1 MAKPFL
7 YIHGGINKT
16 GTTSIQ
22 SFLSKNYANFLIDSI
37 LYPKTGRDEM
47 MQHHCFFSSIR
58 IPEHPYFKPKKS
70 FDDYISDLK
79 DEIALHNPRKVIL
92 SSEIFCDLSSQEP
105 PVLKAKL
112 DTLFRLFSGVKV
124 LFYIRRPDK
133 YAISN
138 NNTMIW
144 YGRRK
149 KHHLIFPDL
158 LAWKR
163 YIANEQL
170 LFKPFEKG
178 QFIGGTIFS
187 DFLSA
192 VEIKPR
198 DYYEYP
204 PKELN
209 ESIEDDIIELFRLL
223 NNAHPEVTRNNE
235 FKYLLLQAFPQ
246 KGKAKNA
253 FFSPTDRLSIIE
265 KYSKDIQTI
274 AKEYM
279 GRKDGILFHEPL
291 PDPNEPFEPYKGLSI
306 ETVVQAFS
314 YVLFKH
320 QEQIANLQNSIQNL
334 NSQLN
339 RQNDKTGSINELVTN
354 HSVQIEGLWNQFA
367 NHEEQ
372 NRCQWDQLKLQWEQ
386 INNYNEQ
393 AITIWNLLIKNKENN
408 ELLFETIH
416 LQQQQLKS
424 NLEEFKNL
432 LEKQNE
438 YLQIIEHQNER
449 IERIEKQLDE
459 MGKRLSNDQ

>member
-22 SFLSKNYANFLIDSI
+22 SFLSRNYSNLLIDSI
-37 LYPKTGRDEM
+37 LYPKTGRNEM

-58 IPEHPYFKPKKS
+58 IPEHPYFKPQKS

-79 DEIALHNPRKVIL
+79 DEIALHKPRKVIL
-92 SSEIFCDLSSQEP
+92 SSEIFCDFPSQELH
-105 PVLKAKL
+105 VLKSKL

-149 KHHLIFPDL
+149 KHHLVFPDL
-158 LAWKR
+158 LEWKR
-163 YIANEQL
+163 FLSKEQL
-170 LFKPFEKG
+170 LFRPFEKE
-178 QFIGGTIFS
+178 QFIGGNIFS
-187 DFLSA
+187 DFLSS
-192 VEIKPR
+192 VEIEQR
-198 DYYEYP
+198 DYFEYP

-235 FKYLLLQAFPQ
+235 FKYLLLKAFPQ

-253 FFSPTDRLSIIE
+253 FFSPTDRLSVIE
-265 KYSKDIQTI
+265 KYANDIQTI
-274 AKEYM
+274 AKEFM

-291 PDPNEPFEPYKGLSI
+291 PDPNEPFEPYKGLPI

-320 QEQIANLQNSIQNL
+320 QEQIANLQTDIKNL
-334 NSQLN
+334 NTLLDKQCNHTNTLNERITGQL
-339 RQNDKTGSINELVTN
+339 T
-354 HSVQIEGLWNQFA
+354 QIEGLLRQLSNQ
-367 NHEEQ
+367 EEQ
-372 NRCQWDQLKLQWEQ
+372 NKSQWEQLTLQWEQ
-386 INNYNEQ
+386 INSYHEH
-393 AITIWNLLIKNKENN
+393 IER
-408 ELLFETIH
+408 
-416 LQQQQLKS
+416 
-424 NLEEFKNL
+424 
-432 LEKQNE
+432 QND
-438 YLQIIEHQNER
+438 R
-449 IERIEKQLDE
+449 IEQMEKLLDE
-459 MGKRLSNDQ
+459 MGKRLSNDHNENE

>member
-70 FDDYISDLK
+70 FDDYILDLK

-92 SSEIFCDLSSQEP
+92 SSEIFCDFSSQETH
-105 PVLKAKL
+105 VLKAKL
-112 DTLFRLFSGVKV
+112 DTLFQLFSGVKV

-158 LAWKR
+158 LEWKHF
-163 YIANEQL
+163 INKEQL
-170 LFKPFEKG
+170 LFRPFEKE

-187 DFLSA
+187 DFMSA
-192 VEIKPR
+192 VEIEQR
-198 DYYEYP
+198 DYFEYP

-209 ESIEDDIIELFRLL
+209 ESFEDDIIELFRLL
-223 NNAHPEVTRNNE
+223 NNAHHEITRNNE
-235 FKYLLLQAFPQ
+235 FKYLLLKAFPH
-246 KGKAKNA
+246 KGKARNA

-265 KYSKDIQTI
+265 KYAEDIQTI

-279 GRKDGILFHEPL
+279 GRQDGILFHEPL
-291 PDPNEPFEPYKGLSI
+291 PDPNEPFEPYRGLPI

-320 QEQIANLQNSIQNL
+320 QEQIANLQTDIKNL
-334 NSQLN
+334 NPLLDKQCDHTNTLN
-339 RQNDKTGSINELVTN
+339 ERITGLSA
-354 HSVQIEGLWNQFA
+354 QIEGLRRQLSNQ
-367 NHEEQ
+367 EEQ
-372 NRCQWDQLKLQWEQ
+372 NRSQWEQLKLQWEQ
-386 INNYNEQ
+386 INNYNEH
-393 AITIWNLLIKNKENN
+393 IEN
-408 ELLFETIH
+408 
-416 LQQQQLKS
+416 
-424 NLEEFKNL
+424 
-432 LEKQNE
+432 QND
-438 YLQIIEHQNER
+438 R
-449 IERIEKQLDE
+449 IEKIEKQLNE
-459 MGKRLSNDQ
+459 LAKRLSNDHNE